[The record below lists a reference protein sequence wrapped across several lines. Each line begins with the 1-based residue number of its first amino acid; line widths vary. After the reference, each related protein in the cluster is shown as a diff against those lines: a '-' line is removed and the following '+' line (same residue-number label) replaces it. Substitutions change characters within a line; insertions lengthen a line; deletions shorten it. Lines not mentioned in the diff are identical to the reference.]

1 MKLRVPAAA
10 ALAAATAATL
20 ATLSS
25 PALASAS
32 AATAAKPAAKPAVK
46 DAATALRVRPLTGAA
61 VFYSYTDRIGI
72 DRYEPGKG
80 FTRIGTPSDNF
91 EFAASPDGRKVAW
104 ITPRGEVKVSQ
115 SGRVTTIAKGAVNG
129 GPCLTP
135 TWSPDSR
142 RVAFVNP
149 SKTDASPVT
158 IVNLDG
164 TGRRKAGVTEGVCHL
179 TWSGDGR
186 YLAGYAGSAN
196 GVHKLDLQTGKTVK
210 AKGIAYPT
218 HVQSLSPNGRN
229 VIVHMVRRGEPQGDG
244 GWPSQ
249 FTPTVVDTVT
259 GKKLPIPVKGR
270 LVGALY
276 LADGRLVVRV
286 AGRTHNDLVV
296 LDATGKRLQTLTEPA
311 KAKNLG
317 LLQVVR

>member
-32 AATAAKPAAKPAVK
+32 AATQP
-46 DAATALRVRPLTGAA
+46 AATAVRPLTGAA

-80 FTRIGTPSDNF
+80 FTRISTPSDNF

-115 SGRVTTIAKGAVNG
+115 GGKVTTIAKGAVNG

-164 TGRRKAGVTEGVCHL
+164 TGRQKAGVTEGVCHL

-196 GVHKLDLQTGKTVK
+196 GVHKLDLRTGKAVK
-210 AKGIAYPT
+210 AKGISYPT

-244 GWPSQ
+244 GWPSL
-249 FTPTVVDTVT
+249 FTPTIVDTMT

-296 LDATGKRLQTLTEPA
+296 LDATGKRLQTLAEPA

-317 LLQVVR
+317 LLQVIR